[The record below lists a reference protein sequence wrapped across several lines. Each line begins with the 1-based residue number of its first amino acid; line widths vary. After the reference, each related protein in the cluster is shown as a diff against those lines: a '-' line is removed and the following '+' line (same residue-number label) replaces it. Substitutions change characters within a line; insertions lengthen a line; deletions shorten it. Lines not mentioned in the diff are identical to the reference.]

1 MAPVSFP
8 ERAHFGARPGE
19 TAMPKA
25 DGSPRIQYV
34 DVPSIP
40 ETYADSVNRM
50 MFDGQSVRLEFCVT
64 RMDEPRNG
72 STELTGTRQ
81 TACRVVLP
89 LGAAL
94 ELSGKLSRMLT
105 ALAKRGAETRSK
117 QAQAKAAPP
126 EARPN

>member
-1 MAPVSFP
+1 
-8 ERAHFGARPGE
+8 
-19 TAMPKA
+19 MPQVNNSA
-25 DGSPRIQYV
+25 NASPRIQYV

-64 RMDEPRNG
+64 RMDEPQKGN
-72 STELTGTRQ
+72 ELTGTRQ

-94 ELSGKLSRMLT
+94 DLSGKLSRMLT
-105 ALAKRGAETRSK
+105 ALAKRGAEAKAK
-117 QAQAKAAPP
+117 QAQAKPAPA

>member
-1 MAPVSFP
+1 
-8 ERAHFGARPGE
+8 
-19 TAMPKA
+19 MPKA

-50 MFDGQSVRLEFCVT
+50 MFDGQSVRLELCVT
-64 RMDEPRNG
+64 RMDEPQKG

-89 LGAAL
+89 LGTAL

-105 ALAKRGAETRSK
+105 ALAKRGAEAKAK
-117 QAQAKAAPP
+117 QAQARPAQP
-126 EARPN
+126 EVRPN

>member
-1 MAPVSFP
+1 
-8 ERAHFGARPGE
+8 
-19 TAMPKA
+19 MPKA

-34 DVPSIP
+34 DVPSIS

-64 RMDEPRNG
+64 RMDEPQGG

-105 ALAKRGAETRSK
+105 ALAKRGAETRAR
-117 QAQAKAAPP
+117 QAQAKAAAP

>member
-1 MAPVSFP
+1 MSKA
-8 ERAHFGARPGE
+8 E
-19 TAMPKA
+19 TATPKA
-25 DGSPRIQYV
+25 DGAPRIQYV
-34 DVPSIP
+34 DVPSIA

-64 RMDEPRNG
+64 RMEEPQKG
-72 STELTGTRQ
+72 DTELTGTRQ

-89 LGAAL
+89 LGTAL

-105 ALAKRGAETRSK
+105 ALAKRGAETRAK
-117 QAQAKAAPP
+117 QAPAKP

>member
-1 MAPVSFP
+1 
-8 ERAHFGARPGE
+8 
-19 TAMPKA
+19 MPKA

-50 MFDGQSVRLEFCVT
+50 MFDGQSVRLELCVT
-64 RMDEPRNG
+64 RMDEPQAG
-72 STELTGTRQ
+72 SAELTGTRQ

-89 LGAAL
+89 LGTAL

-105 ALAKRGAETRSK
+105 ALAKRGAEARAK
-117 QAQAKAAPP
+117 QAKPAQP